1 MQLMR
6 AVDVPETGR
15 DVLYRASRLH
25 AVLFVLITLGGCAAI
40 LYYRWP
46 ARKASYY
53 IAGAILL
60 LLLALRRFV
69 TARFHPQNWLVRQ
82 GDEGLFIHFRS
93 YLNEGLSGDDPTVL
107 FLAYSEF
114 RSARPVSEHLTVPD
128 SSTQNRTETQILRWV
143 ELELTTDP
151 APIAAALDAEG
162 SRSGATEKH
171 WYGSSTTL
179 YRDYPA
185 LMQVPPFLRLR
196 WAVVPGAGAF
206 LDALRDRV
214 EILPK
219 VVVKTD
225 FVNLQYL
232 PAEEQKRKLLELD
245 RRGQRIAAVY
255 LAQRLHRCT
264 LAEATA
270 IVNDL
275 QKGSEAQHK

>member
-6 AVDVPETGR
+6 AVDVPETER
-15 DVLYRASRLH
+15 DVVYRASRLH
-25 AVLFVLITLGGCAAI
+25 AVLFVLITVGGGAAI

-46 ARKASYY
+46 ARKVSYY
-53 IAGAILL
+53 IAGMILL
-60 LLLALRRFV
+60 LLLVVQRFV
-69 TARFHPQNWLVRQ
+69 TARFHPQNWLVRK
-82 GDEGLFIHFRS
+82 GDEGLYIHFRS
-93 YLNEGLSGDDPTVL
+93 YLNERLSPDDPTVL

-114 RSARPVSEHLTVPD
+114 RSARLVSEHLTVPD
-128 SSTQNRTETQILRWV
+128 SSGQNRTETQILRWI

-185 LMQVPPFLRLR
+185 QMQTPPFLRLR

-206 LDALRDRV
+206 LDALPERV

-219 VVVKTD
+219 VVVKSD
-225 FVNLQYL
+225 FMDLKYL
-232 PAEEQKRKLLELD
+232 PVEEQKKRLLELD
-245 RRGQRIAAVY
+245 RRGERIAAVY
-255 LAQRLHRCT
+255 LAQRLHRCD

-270 IVNDL
+270 IVNGL
-275 QKGSEAQHK
+275 RNG